1 MKYYPDVSDYD
12 MTKTGGIALYLA
24 HCDLDPLFGLIEQ
37 TDKALSDTYEQYCQL
52 ANEANNQGDFH
63 TQSMYSDL
71 EGVFVSKIVPLS
83 YESLLLIIAS
93 RLEEAF
99 KTWCR
104 IIKAKDESLPS
115 IHEFKC
121 GSHGD
126 LDKPIAYIQKFG
138 HVEGIKADPL
148 WENILAIWIAR
159 NGIIH
164 HGGYIEPKQHEK
176 LKRYQIGINPD
187 DCRVYLESEVVK
199 QLYKAVVDF
208 VDRTFLLE
216 PAGE

>member
-1 MKYYPDVSDYD
+1 MKYFPDVSDYD
-12 MTKTGGIALYLA
+12 MTKTGGMALYLA
-24 HCDLDPLFGLIEQ
+24 HCDLDPLLGLIEQ
-37 TDKALSDTYEQYCQL
+37 TEKVLSETRKQYSQL
-52 ANEANNQGDFH
+52 SCTANNRGDFR
-63 TQSMYSDL
+63 TQSLYSDL
-71 EGVFVSKIVPLS
+71 EGVFISKIVPLS

-115 IHEFKC
+115 LHEYKC
-121 GSHGD
+121 GNHGD
-126 LDKPIAYIQKFG
+126 LDKPIAYIKEYG

-148 WENILAIWIAR
+148 WESIIAIWIAR

-176 LKRYQIGINPD
+176 LKKHQIGVNPE
-187 DCRVYLESEVVK
+187 DCRVYLESKAVK

-208 VDRTFLLE
+208 IDRVFLLE
-216 PAGE
+216 PIGE